1 MLKLYKT
8 TIIASTF
15 AALISCTLSIVCE
28 FFSFSHALL
37 LQNYAVGISCS
48 LIVVIITTVL
58 QYLHEHK
65 KVYNTYCNS
74 LQRLLSVLSTVFHIG
89 ESFDDKT
96 YDYLFEIVDTALNTF
111 EKNNQH
117 LLWFSRKKQ
126 KLQETVLKC
135 FLPLWI
141 SFEQPRFESK
151 KACIV
156 ALEKHPKYVP
166 LIKAAIDILPNDHDK
181 NSIKEMYKDIL

>member
-151 KACIV
+151 KPV
-156 ALEKHPKYVP
+156 LW
-166 LIKAAIDILPNDHDK
+166 LLK
-181 NSIKEMYKDIL
+181 NTQSMSP